1 MQAIMQY
8 DKIQKCTNPLLVI
21 KPLKYII
28 PLIILIGTFTL
39 LQINYKTA
47 SVPNNIN
54 TSRYPIVLSRHCSD
68 ENLRGYMF
76 NYFGWGGYL
85 IWNLYPG
92 IKPYIDGR
100 MLDDSKL
107 DKYMSILWAT
117 KEGIQYFKN
126 EHFDYVMIPYF
137 KPGTKQVY
145 ALNLYLQNQA
155 DWIAIYRG
163 NHGLLY
169 RKTGVPK

>member
-8 DKIQKCTNPLLVI
+8 DRVQIFSNSLSDIT
-21 KPLKYII
+21 PLKYII
-28 PLIILIGTFTL
+28 PLIVLFGAFIL
-39 LQINYKTA
+39 LQTNYRTA
-47 SVPNNIN
+47 SVPHNIN
-54 TSRYPIVLSRHCSD
+54 ASRYPTVLSRYCSD
-68 ENLRGYMF
+68 KNLRGYMF

-85 IWNLYPG
+85 IWNLYPNM
-92 IKPYIDGR
+92 KLYIDGR

-107 DKYMSILWAT
+107 DKYMNMLWAT
-117 KEGIQYFKN
+117 EEGVQYFKN

-145 ALNLYLQNQA
+145 ALNRYLQSQA
-155 DWIAIYRG
+155 DWKAVYRG